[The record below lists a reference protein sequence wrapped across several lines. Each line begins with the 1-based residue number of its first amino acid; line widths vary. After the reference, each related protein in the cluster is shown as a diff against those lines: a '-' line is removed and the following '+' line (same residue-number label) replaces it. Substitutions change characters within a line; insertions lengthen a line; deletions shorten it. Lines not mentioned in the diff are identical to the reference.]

1 MRARL
6 EISDG
11 SALPQPGAVDTQQGP
26 SIARAAQR
34 LRRYESLWIS

>member
-1 MRARL
+1 MHVWVG
-6 EISDG
+6 ISAG
-11 SALPQPGAVDTQQGP
+11 LALPQPGAVDTQQGP